1 MGLEAKTKARKS
13 VGRTKQK
20 LIIPSLIWLFA
31 LGAGG
36 LAAYLRN
43 MDLAA
48 LAPLAGVAAVPAL
61 VTIALAKFAKKEWA
75 QIIIIFAWAGL
86 AACASAGL
94 GFVPMALMFI
104 CPLAIAMLFMREKL
118 LEAMIISLLI
128 GGVIFYAGRE
138 GYMPVAPFSLAQESW
153 GKVTGLAASL
163 ALLISAMFTAA
174 NTRQVPARG
183 STGTRWRDGV
193 EGGLFEFSASGDLL
207 GANPLGQTQF
217 GLDDIAQT
225 GSLSTLFREAET
237 AQAHFDETVRAARE
251 TRKKQIVRLSW
262 PNEDNYMMSYDLRV
276 TPLLSG
282 GILLHTTDRSD
293 EETRIEQLRRTQAI
307 ALRDSQDKTLFFAGV
322 SHELR
327 TPLNAIIGFS
337 DMMRS
342 RLFGPLPNK
351 YAEYADLIHDS
362 GQHMLDLIGD
372 VLDISKA
379 DAGKYELDYSEF
391 DAADVVR
398 SSVKMVRPS
407 ADKADVTLQ
416 IELDEDAA
424 FALRAD
430 RRAVRQILLNLL
442 SNAVKFTSRGG
453 VVKVGARL
461 GEKTHKNTL
470 TLFVEDNGIGMS
482 ASDLDQVTQ
491 PYQQG
496 SSAMLI
502 SERGT
507 GLGLN
512 LVKSLTELHGGTM
525 HIESALD
532 EGTQVSIRLP
542 LEPQ

>member
-1 MGLEAKTKARKS
+1 
-13 VGRTKQK
+13 VGRTKHK
-20 LIIPSLIWLFA
+20 MIIPSLIWLFA
-31 LGAGG
+31 ICAAL
-36 LAAYLRN
+36 LAAHFRE
-43 MDLAA
+43 MDIAA
-48 LAPLAGVAAVPAL
+48 LAPLTIVGSIPAF
-61 VTIALAKFAKKEWA
+61 VTLALSKSAQKEWA

-86 AACASAGL
+86 AAFAAAGL
-94 GFVPMALMFI
+94 GFVPMVLMFV
-104 CPLAIAMLFMREKL
+104 CPLAVAMLFQREKL
-118 LEAMIISLLI
+118 LESMIISVLI
-128 GGVIFYAGRE
+128 GGVIFYADRE
-138 GYMPVAPFSLAQESW
+138 GYIPAAPFSFVQQAW
-153 GKVTGLAASL
+153 GQVTGLAASF
-163 ALLISAMFTAA
+163 ALLISAMFMSA
-174 NTRQVPARG
+174 NTRQVSARG

-217 GLDDIAQT
+217 
-225 GSLSTLFREAET
+225 E
-237 AQAHFDETVRAARE
+237 AHFDKAVQTAKE
-251 TRKKQIVRLSW
+251 TRKKQIIRLSW
-262 PNEDNYMMSYDLRV
+262 PNKDNYMMSYDLRV

-293 EETRIEQLRRTQAI
+293 EETRIEQLRRTQAT

-379 DAGKYELDYSEF
+379 DAGKYELNYTEF

-407 ADKADVTLQ
+407 ADKAEVNLH
-416 IELDEDAA
+416 IEMEDDTSYV
-424 FALRAD
+424 LRAD

-442 SNAVKFTSRGG
+442 SNAIKFTNSGG
-453 VVKVGARL
+453 TVQIGARL
-461 GEKTHKNTL
+461 GEGQQSGL
-470 TLFVEDNGIGMS
+470 LILFVNDNGIGMS
-482 ASDLDQVTQ
+482 TSDLDFVAQ

-496 SSAMLI
+496 TGAMLV

-512 LVKSLTELHGGTM
+512 LVQSLAELHGGKM
-525 HIESALD
+525 QIESLLG
-532 EGTQVSIRLP
+532 EGTQVTIQLP
-542 LEPQ
+542 VEPL